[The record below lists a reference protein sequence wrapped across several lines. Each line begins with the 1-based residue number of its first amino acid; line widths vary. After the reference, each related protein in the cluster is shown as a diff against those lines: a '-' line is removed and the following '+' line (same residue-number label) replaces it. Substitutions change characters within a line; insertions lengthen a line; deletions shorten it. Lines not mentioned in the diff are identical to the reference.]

1 MSLELRIL
9 LILSSLI
16 VLTSIVL
23 KIRKAKFQIHDGVFW
38 FLLSI
43 LFLVLSIFPQIAIRI
58 SELLG
63 VESAAN
69 LVFLGVLAL
78 VIIKNFLLSIKVS
91 LLEYNLMKLTQ
102 RVAVD
107 EVCSEDAKGSVMDT
121 TLDKSMDK
129 TPHEET

>member
-1 MSLELRIL
+1 MLSIELRIL

-16 VLTSIVL
+16 VLTAIVL
-23 KIRKAKFQIHDGVFW
+23 KIRKSKFQIHDGVFW

-43 LFLVLSIFPQIAIRI
+43 LFLVLSIFPQIAIRV

-102 RVAVD
+102 RTAVD
-107 EVCSEDAKGSVMDT
+107 ETS
-121 TLDKSMDK
+121 
-129 TPHEET
+129 HEETQS